1 LKDRKPGG
9 KAPLLG
15 LYISLLL
22 RSRKKGQCLPL
33 VIRRISLPGF
43 GRLFADPLYLY
54 RIMWEEIITLVKKEA
69 TLEWR
74 QKYALNGILLYVIS
88 AVYITYLSVGVK
100 SGTLQVPTW
109 NALYW
114 IIILFS
120 SVNAVAKSFVQESQG
135 RQLYYYIIASP
146 EAIILSKTLYN
157 TGLTW
162 VLSLLGYLVFS
173 VVMGNP
179 VQDQT
184 LFLSNLLLGSIGFS
198 ASLTMVS
205 SIAGKAGNNGT
216 LMAILSFPVLIPI
229 LLLTIQISQNA
240 IDGLDRS
247 VSTDKIITLLA
258 INGLIG
264 ASSYILFPYLWK
276 S

>member
-1 LKDRKPGG
+1 
-9 KAPLLG
+9 
-15 LYISLLL
+15 
-22 RSRKKGQCLPL
+22 
-33 VIRRISLPGF
+33 
-43 GRLFADPLYLY
+43 
-54 RIMWEEIITLVKKEA
+54 MWEEIITLVKKEA

-120 SVNAVAKSFVQESQG
+120 SVNAVAKSFIQESQG

-146 EAIILSKTLYN
+146 ESIILSKTLYN
-157 TGLTW
+157 TALTW

-184 LFLSNLLLGSIGFS
+184 LFLCNLLLGSIGFS

-229 LLLTIQISQNA
+229 LLLTIQISHNA